1 MFPVKEE
8 SLYQESYRDQ
18 MISLIDELV
27 EEEHIKEDLFI
38 HNFTFHENDI
48 KIINR
53 QQTE

>member
-1 MFPVKEE
+1 MYPVKEE
-8 SLYQESYRDQ
+8 SLYQETYRDQ
-18 MISLIDELV
+18 MISLIDEQV
-27 EEEHIKEDLFI
+27 GEEQIKEDLTI